1 MRRRTF
7 LAHSAA
13 ALGGSA
19 LIGTVGTTST
29 TATTQAGG
37 GARTTET
44 LLAGTKYA
52 SEVVTIDAPNDDPT
66 AVVVGGMHGD
76 EPSGYRAASDIA
88 SWEFDAGKL
97 VILPK
102 ANQPAIKRGTRHNDN
117 GDLNRKFPTG
127 REAETKLA
135 RAIWQLVEKTD
146 PDVVL
151 DLHSS
156 KGMYRTHES
165 SVGQAIFPTVVD
177 PAPTYAQT
185 AINTANDTVVP
196 WYMPYHRY
204 KRGNLLDGS
213 STLLVHKVAGD
224 LDLPGY
230 IVESTKFILDP
241 STAAQW
247 TSLIVETLLAKH
259 GILRRDG
266 RVETTGGDRNT

>member
-7 LAHSAA
+7 LAQSAA
-13 ALGGSA
+13 TLGGSA
-19 LIGTVGTTST
+19 LLGTVGTTA
-29 TATTQAGG
+29 TATTRQVGG
-37 GARTTET
+37 GTRTTET

-52 SEVVTIDAPNDDPT
+52 AEVVTIDAPNDGPT
-66 AVVVGGMHGD
+66 AVVVGGIHGD
-76 EPSGYRAASDIA
+76 EPSGYRAASTVA
-88 SWEFDAGKL
+88 SWEFDAGEL

-102 ANQPAIKRGTRHNDN
+102 ANGPAIERETRHNDN

-135 RAIWQLVEKTD
+135 RTIWQLVENTD

-156 KGMYRTHES
+156 KGVYRTHES
-165 SVGQAIFPTVVD
+165 FVGQAVFPTVVD
-177 PAPTYAQT
+177 PAPTYAQAAT
-185 AINTANDTVVP
+185 DVANDTVVP

-213 STLLVHKVAGD
+213 RDLLVHKVAGD
-224 LDLPGY
+224 LDRPGY
-230 IVESTKFILDP
+230 IVESTKFVLDP
-241 STAAQW
+241 STAARW
-247 TSLIVETLLAKH
+247 TSLVAETVLAKH

-266 RVETTGGDRNT
+266 RVETAGGDRNA